1 MTRHAAWVLLLC
13 AACAAAPQAQP
24 PAAQARLAEV
34 QARAMARMHAG
45 DAEGAARGFDQA
57 LRIAASL
64 EDVDAIAVNALNLA
78 AAYQRLGRDAEARS
92 VLAIVVDDDRRPFSE
107 SRRLQAE
114 LRRALVELALG
125 QPAAAEAMATRA
137 DRRCGGSC
145 EYAATLL
152 NVHAEA
158 ALARGD
164 APRAATQAQAALE
177 QARGRGERAEAA
189 NGLRTLGRAQLARG
203 DALAARAA
211 LEQALELDRALAEP
225 RKIFA
230 DLDEL
235 SRAAGRAGDSDAA
248 RDYGERARAVLT
260 GLGRP

>member
-1 MTRHAAWVLLLC
+1 MRHAAWALVFC

-24 PAAQARLAEV
+24 PAAQARLAQV
-34 QARAMARMHAG
+34 QAHALARMRAG

-78 AAYQRLGRDAEARS
+78 AAYQRLGRDGEARG
-92 VLAIVVDDDRRPFSE
+92 VLAIVVDDDRRAFSE

-125 QPAAAEAMATRA
+125 EPSAAEAMAARA

-158 ALARGD
+158 ALANGD
-164 APRAATQAQAALE
+164 SDRAAAQAQAALE
-177 QARGRGERAEAA
+177 RARARGDRVEAA
-189 NGLRTLGRAQLARG
+189 NGLRTLGRARLARG
-203 DALAARAA
+203 DAAAARAA
-211 LEQALELDRALAEP
+211 LEQALELDRSLAEP

-230 DLDEL
+230 DLNEL
-235 SRAAGRAGDSDAA
+235 SRAASRAGDREAA
-248 RDYGERARAVLT
+248 RDYGERARAVQT
-260 GLGRP
+260 NLGRP

>member
-1 MTRHAAWVLLLC
+1 MTRHATWALLLC
-13 AACAAAPQAQP
+13 AACAAAPQPQP

-34 QARAMARMHAG
+34 QARAMARMRAG

-57 LRIAASL
+57 LRIAASV
-64 EDVDAIAVNALNLA
+64 EDADAIAVNALNLA

-92 VLAIVVDDDRRPFSE
+92 VLAIVVDDDRRAFSE
-107 SRRLQAE
+107 PRRLQAE

-125 QPAAAEAMATRA
+125 QPAAAEAMAARA
-137 DRRCGGSC
+137 DRRCGDSC

-158 ALARGD
+158 ALASGD
-164 APRAATQAQAALE
+164 PARATAQAQAALE
-177 QARGRGERAEAA
+177 RARARADRVEAA

-203 DALAARAA
+203 DAAAARAA

-235 SRAAGRAGDSDAA
+235 SRAAARAGDKDAA
-248 RDYGERARAVLT
+248 RDYGERARAVQT
-260 GLGRP
+260 GLGKP

>member
-1 MTRHAAWVLLLC
+1 MTRHAAWALLLC
-13 AACAAAPQAQP
+13 AACAAAPQPQP

-57 LRIAASL
+57 LRIAASV

-92 VLAIVVDDDRRPFSE
+92 ALAIVVDDDRRAFSGP
-107 SRRLQAE
+107 RRLQAE

-125 QPAAAEAMATRA
+125 QPATAEAIAARA
-137 DRRCGGSC
+137 DRRCGGNC
-145 EYAATLL
+145 AYAATLL

-158 ALARGD
+158 ALASGD
-164 APRAATQAQAALE
+164 TERAARQAQAALE
-177 QARGRGERAEAA
+177 QARGRGDRVEAA

-203 DALAARAA
+203 DADAARAA

-230 DLDEL
+230 DLNEL
-235 SRAAGRAGDSDAA
+235 SRAAAHAGDKDAA
-248 RDYGERARAVLT
+248 RDYGERARAVQT